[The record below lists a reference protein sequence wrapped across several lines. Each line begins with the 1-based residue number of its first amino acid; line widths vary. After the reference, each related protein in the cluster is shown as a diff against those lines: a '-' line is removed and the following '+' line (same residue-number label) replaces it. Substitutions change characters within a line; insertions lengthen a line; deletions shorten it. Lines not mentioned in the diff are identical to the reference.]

1 MDLVYNP
8 SIISKRMVYSI
19 YWLGTT
25 GIHGGAGSGGGKG
38 LKSHFKHTQEK
49 AAQTTGRWLPGAGG
63 GGLSK
68 LDKGDWKV
76 QVSNYKVSYGGVMH
90 STGNYSY

>member
-1 MDLVYNP
+1 MQVLTLDRTEDSMLTDIYMDLVYNP

-19 YWLGTT
+19 HWLGTT

-49 AAQTTGRWLPGAGG
+49 AAHRQQVGG
-63 GGLSK
+63 CQG
-68 LDKGDWKV
+68 
-76 QVSNYKVSYGGVMH
+76 QVVGV
-90 STGNYSY
+90 